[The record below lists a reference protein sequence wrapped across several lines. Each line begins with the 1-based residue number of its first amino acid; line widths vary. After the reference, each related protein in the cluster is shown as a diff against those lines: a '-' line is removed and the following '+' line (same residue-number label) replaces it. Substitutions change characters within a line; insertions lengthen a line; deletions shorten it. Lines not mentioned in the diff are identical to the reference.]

1 MVRPASRRE
10 LARWFEERYQMSER
24 RACALASLQRS
35 SLRYQPLPDR
45 NDELKARL
53 KALAEQRRRFGYRRL
68 HVLLRRE
75 GWKVNHKRV
84 QRLYGLERLS
94 LRGRHRKRLKSAVRL
109 LLARAERPHHHW
121 TMDFVHD
128 RTLDGRRLRVLT
140 IIDQF
145 SRYAL
150 PLAVRRSFPGYAVAQ
165 WLEQLSEEYGVP
177 EVISI
182 DNGTEF
188 TSRVFD
194 AWAHRRGVKL
204 HFISPGQP
212 VQNAFIESFNGRLR
226 DECLNEHAF
235 ASLTE
240 AQELIGSWREDY
252 NRYRPHSALG
262 NRTPSEIMNEFN
274 TNNPRPITTQHVVQ

>member
-1 MVRPASRRE
+1 
-10 LARWFEERYQMSER
+10 MSER
-24 RACALASLQRS
+24 RACALASIQRS
-35 SLRYQPLPDR
+35 SLRYQALPDR
-45 NDELKARL
+45 NVELRVKL

-68 HVLLRRE
+68 HVMLTRE

-94 LRGRHRKRLKSAVRL
+94 LRGRHRKRLKSSVRL
-109 LLARAERPHHHW
+109 LLSKATRPHQHW

-128 RTLDGRRLRVLT
+128 RTVDGRRLRVLT

-145 SRYAL
+145 TRFAM
-150 PLAVRRSFPGYAVAQ
+150 PLAVRRSFPGFAVAA
-165 WLEQLSEEYGVP
+165 WLEQLSQEHGVP
-177 EVISI
+177 AVISI

-212 VQNAFIESFNGRLR
+212 VQNAFIESFNGKLR

-235 ASLTE
+235 ATLGE
-240 AQELIGSWREDY
+240 AQQLIDQWRDDY
-252 NRYRPHSALG
+252 NRVRPHSSLG
-262 NRTPSEIMNEFN
+262 NRTPSEMMAEF
-274 TNNPRPITTQHVVQ
+274 TINNPGLITTQQVVQ

>member
-1 MVRPASRRE
+1 
-10 LARWFEERYQMSER
+10 MSER
-24 RACALASLQRS
+24 KSCRLASLARS
-35 SLRYQPLPDR
+35 SLRYQARPDGNAVLR
-45 NDELKARL
+45 GRL
-53 KALAEQRRRFGYRRL
+53 KQLAEQRRRFGYRRL

-75 GWKVNHKRV
+75 GWAVNHKRV
-84 QRLYGLERLS
+84 QRLYGEEHLS
-94 LRGRHRKRLKSAVRL
+94 LRGRHRKRLRSSVRLVLAQAVR
-109 LLARAERPHHHW
+109 PHQHW
-121 TMDFVHD
+121 SMDFVHD

-150 PLAVRRSFPGYAVAQ
+150 PLAVRRSFPGFAVVQ
-165 WLEQLSEEYGVP
+165 WLEQLVAEYGLP

-194 AWAHRRGVKL
+194 AWAHRRGVRL
-204 HFISPGQP
+204 HFIAPGRP

-235 ASLTE
+235 DSLTE
-240 AQELIGSWREDY
+240 AQAVIDAWREDY
-252 NRYRPHSALG
+252 NLYRPHSSLG
-262 NRTPSEIMNEFN
+262 RRPPDEFLKEFKDK
-274 TNNPRPITTQHVVQ
+274 NPEPITTRPLVQ